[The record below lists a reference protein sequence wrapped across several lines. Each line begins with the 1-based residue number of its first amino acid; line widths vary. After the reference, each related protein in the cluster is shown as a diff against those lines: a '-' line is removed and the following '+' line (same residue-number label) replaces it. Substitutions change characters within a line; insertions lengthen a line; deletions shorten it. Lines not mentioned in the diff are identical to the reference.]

1 MLIFLDFDGV
11 LNNTQMNWYADDVKA
26 HAPYIISAENLANF
40 EQLVDS
46 FDDVSIVISSTWRI
60 LNDREYFVNRL
71 GPKLGALIA
80 EDWCTKKLN
89 KLRGL
94 EVREYL
100 ERHFGYAKVDHLI
113 LDDDQDF
120 LWYQPLL
127 HINHKYG
134 LTMGDVHTAINTRAK
149 RVYGICATTE
159 F

>member
-11 LNNTQMNWYADDVKA
+11 LNSTKTVWKGDP
-26 HAPYIISAENLANF
+26 HTPYVIDPKNLANF

-60 LNDREYFVNRL
+60 LNDRDYFVNRL

-80 EDWCTKKLN
+80 EDWCTKKLGTI
-89 KLRGL
+89 RGL
-94 EVREYL
+94 EVQEYL
-100 ERHFGYAKVDHLI
+100 RRHFGHDEVQHLI

-120 LWYQPLL
+120 LWHQPLL

-149 RVYGICATTE
+149 RVYGVHVNETT
-159 F
+159 